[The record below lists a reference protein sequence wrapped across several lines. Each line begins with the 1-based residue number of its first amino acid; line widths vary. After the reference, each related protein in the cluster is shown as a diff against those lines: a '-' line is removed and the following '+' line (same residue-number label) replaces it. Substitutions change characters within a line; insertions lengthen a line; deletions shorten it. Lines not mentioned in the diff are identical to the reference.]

1 MKVEVKEVVSDW
13 GVVIDDE
20 ISSNL
25 IFNSKVNAEEVKRII
40 ELANQN
46 LTVKTQGSQI
56 PMSKSDADL
65 IKKLKTMPSM
75 GVAVVDYGN
84 KAKAMLS
91 NETNFVE
98 AFLNPELIVIVSDDD
113 F

>member
-1 MKVEVKEVVSDW
+1 MTTKIKEVKNEPIRKYFSEDRYDIGRLDFAM
-13 GVVIDDE
+13 GVKADGTCDYIID
-20 ISSNL
+20 
-25 IFNSKVNAEEVKRII
+25 
-40 ELANQN
+40 
-46 LTVKTQGSQI
+46 TPSQI

-65 IKKLKTMPSM
+65 IRKLKAMPSM

-84 KAKAMLS
+84 KDKAMLS
-91 NETNFVE
+91 NEKNFVE

>member
-1 MKVEVKEVVSDW
+1 MKVEVREIVCDW

-20 ISSNL
+20 VSSNL
-25 IFNSKVNAEEVKRII
+25 IFNSKANAEEVKRII
-40 ELANQN
+40 ELDNQN
-46 LTVKTQGSQI
+46 LTIKTQGSQI

-65 IKKLKTMPSM
+65 IKKLNAMPSM

>member
-1 MKVEVKEVVSDW
+1 MTTKITEVKNEPIRKYFSEDRFDIGRLDFAM
-13 GVVIDDE
+13 GVKADGTCDYIID
-20 ISSNL
+20 
-25 IFNSKVNAEEVKRII
+25 
-40 ELANQN
+40 
-46 LTVKTQGSQI
+46 TPSQI

-65 IKKLKTMPSM
+65 IRKLKAMPSM

-98 AFLNPELIVIVSDDD
+98 AFLNPELIVILSDYD

>member
-40 ELANQN
+40 ELDNQN

-56 PMSKSDADL
+56 PMSKSDAD
-65 IKKLKTMPSM
+65 
-75 GVAVVDYGN
+75 
-84 KAKAMLS
+84 
-91 NETNFVE
+91 
-98 AFLNPELIVIVSDDD
+98 
-113 F
+113 

>member
-1 MKVEVKEVVSDW
+1 
-13 GVVIDDE
+13 
-20 ISSNL
+20 
-25 IFNSKVNAEEVKRII
+25 
-40 ELANQN
+40 
-46 LTVKTQGSQI
+46 
-56 PMSKSDADL
+56 
-65 IKKLKTMPSM
+65 M